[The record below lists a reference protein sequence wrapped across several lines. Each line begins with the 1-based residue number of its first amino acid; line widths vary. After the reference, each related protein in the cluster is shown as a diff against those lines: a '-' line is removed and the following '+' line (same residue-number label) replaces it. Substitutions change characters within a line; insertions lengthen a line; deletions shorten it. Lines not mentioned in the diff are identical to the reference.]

1 MASTTAT
8 RQRELHDVMERYIE
22 RRRRAFLPEVRRIAA
37 EAGVS
42 ESALLFLAYTR
53 QLDTGGAIPLARLR
67 RRAVYAT
74 KEPWRARLDEVVAA
88 GLAEPAEGGW
98 RLTARGREVVER
110 TWEATHAQ
118 QRALP
123 LPAEPLQ
130 RVVET
135 LEGIVRDVPATDDQR
150 LASVR
155 RTAPADR
162 ERANLATRA
171 EQAMFETAVLHD
183 DGHIGAWERAGYDG
197 PTLDVLTHVWR
208 GCATYSD
215 LSTKLG
221 RAQDPADLDRAIAG
235 LERRGELARD
245 GEALALTAKGR
256 AARERIEEETD
267 REGFARWPRGDE
279 LEALIADVEALVAA
293 LPSEAELPVGPT
305 H

>member
-1 MASTTAT
+1 MAMSTAT

-53 QLDTGGAIPLARLR
+53 QLDTGGAIPLAGLR

-74 KEPWRARLDEVVAA
+74 REPWRGRLDEVVAA

-98 RLTARGREVVER
+98 RLTTRGREVVER

-123 LPAEPLQ
+123 LPEGPLQ
-130 RVVET
+130 RLVET

-162 ERANLATRA
+162 QRAHLATRV

-197 PTLDVLTHVWR
+197 PTLDVLTQVWR
-208 GCATYSD
+208 GCATRSD
-215 LSTKLG
+215 LSAKLG
-221 RAQDPADLDRAIAG
+221 RGQDPADLDRAVAELG
-235 LERRGELARD
+235 RRGELRRD
-245 GEALALTAKGR
+245 GDALSLTAKGR
-256 AARERIEEETD
+256 AARAGIEEATD
-267 REGFARWPRGDE
+267 RDGFARWPQGDK
-279 LEALIADVEALVAA
+279 LEALIADVEALVEA
-293 LPSEAELPVGPT
+293 LPSEAELPIGPT

>member
-1 MASTTAT
+1 
-8 RQRELHDVMERYIE
+8 MERFIE

-42 ESALLFLAYTR
+42 ESALLFLVYTR
-53 QLDTGGAIPLARLR
+53 QLDTSGGIPLARLR
-67 RRAVYAT
+67 RRAVYAR
-74 KEPWRARLDEVVAA
+74 KEPWRVRLDEVVAA

-110 TWEATHAQ
+110 TWRATHAQ
-118 QRALP
+118 QRALSLPEGP
-123 LPAEPLQ
+123 LR

-135 LEGIVRDVPATDDQR
+135 LERTVRDVPAGDDQR
-150 LASVR
+150 LAFIR

-162 ERANLATRA
+162 ERAPLATRA

-183 DGHIGAWERAGYDG
+183 DGHIGAWEHAGYDG

-208 GCATYSD
+208 GCATRTD
-215 LSTKLG
+215 LVDRLG
-221 RAQDPADLDRAIAG
+221 RGQDPADLDRAIAE
-235 LERRGELARD
+235 LERRGELRRD
-245 GEALALTAKGR
+245 GDALALTAKGHG
-256 AARERIEEETD
+256 AREAIEEETD
-267 REGFARWPRGDE
+267 REGFARWPQGAE

-293 LPSEAELPVGPT
+293 LPSESELPVGPT

>member
-1 MASTTAT
+1 MAASIAT
-8 RQRELHDVMERYIE
+8 RQRELHDVMERFIE
-22 RRRRAFLPEVRRIAA
+22 HRRRAFLPEVRRIAA

-42 ESALLFLAYTR
+42 ETGLLFLAYTR
-53 QLDTGGAIPLARLR
+53 QLDASGGIPLAGLR

-88 GLAEPAEGGW
+88 GLAEPAQGGW

-110 TWEATHAQ
+110 TWEATYAQ

-123 LPAEPLQ
+123 LPAEPLR

-135 LEGIVRDVPATDDQR
+135 LEGIVRDVPAMADQR
-150 LASVR
+150 LAFIR
-155 RTAPADR
+155 RTAAAERDR
-162 ERANLATRA
+162 AQLATRV

-197 PTLDVLTHVWR
+197 PTLDVLTQVWR
-208 GCATYSD
+208 GCATRSD
-215 LSTKLG
+215 LGTKLG
-221 RAQDPADLDRAIAG
+221 RGQDPADLDRAIAK
-235 LERRGELARD
+235 LERRGELRRD
-245 GEALALTAKGR
+245 GDRLALTAKGR
-256 AARERIEEETD
+256 GAREAIEEQTD
-267 REGFARWPRGDE
+267 RDGFARWPEGVE

>member
-1 MASTTAT
+1 MAVSTAT
-8 RQRELHDVMERYIE
+8 RQRDLHDVMERFIE

-42 ESALLFLAYTR
+42 ETALLFLTYTR
-53 QLDTGGAIPLARLR
+53 QLDTTGKIPLVRLR

-74 KEPWRARLDEVVAA
+74 KEPWGARLDESVAA

-98 RLTARGREVVER
+98 QLTARGREVVEHV
-110 TWEATHAQ
+110 WEATYAQ

-123 LPAEPLQ
+123 LPAEPLR

-135 LEGIVRDVPATDDQR
+135 LEAIVRDVPASDDQR
-150 LASVR
+150 LAFIR

-162 ERANLATRA
+162 EGAHLATRV

-197 PTLDVLTHVWR
+197 PALDVLTHVWR
-208 GCATYSD
+208 GCATRSD
-215 LSTKLG
+215 LIAKLG
-221 RAQDPADLDRAIAG
+221 RGQDPADLDRALAE
-235 LERRGELARD
+235 LERRGELRRD
-245 GEALALTAKGR
+245 GDMLTLTNKGG
-256 AARERIEEETD
+256 AAREAIEEETD
-267 REGFARWPRGDE
+267 RDGFARWPRGSE
-279 LEALIADVEALVAA
+279 LEALMADVESLVAA

>member
-1 MASTTAT
+1 
-8 RQRELHDVMERYIE
+8 MERYIE

-37 EAGVS
+37 ETGVS
-42 ESALLFLAYTR
+42 DTALLFLAFTR
-53 QLDTGGAIPLARLR
+53 QLDTAGGIPLARLR

-74 KEPWRARLDEVVAA
+74 KEPWRGRIDEAVAA
-88 GLAEPAEGGW
+88 GLAEPAPDDW
-98 RLTARGREVVER
+98 RLTEGGSDVVER
-110 TWEATHAQ
+110 TSQAIYAQ

-123 LPAEPLQ
+123 LPEGSLR

-150 LASVR
+150 LAFIR
-155 RTAPADR
+155 RTAPVDR
-162 ERANLATRA
+162 DRSHLASRV

-208 GCATYSD
+208 GCATRTA
-215 LSTKLG
+215 LAEKLG
-221 RAQDPADLDRAIAG
+221 RGQTTADLDRAIAE
-235 LERRGELARD
+235 LERRGELGRD
-245 GEALALTAKGR
+245 GDTLALTAKGR
-256 AARERIEEETD
+256 GVREAIEGETD
-267 REGFARWPRGDE
+267 RDGFARWPQGAE
-279 LEALIADVEALVAA
+279 LEALVAAVEALVAA